1 MGLYGP
7 TVVAWPW
14 FLQLPSRRVASTQ
27 HHAQF
32 VAMLPQIRK
41 LARLAFR
48 AARPELKEE
57 LIAEVVANAFCAFNR
72 LVERGKEDIA
82 YATPLATFAVK
93 QVRAG
98 RRVGGRL
105 NVRDITSRHAQL
117 AKGIAVERLD
127 QFDHDVDEWRE
138 VLVEDRQAG
147 PAETAASRI
156 DVTAWFRHLG
166 RKKRRI
172 AHLLARGE
180 TTSTVARTCG
190 LSAGRVSQ
198 LRLELQRSWQAFQG
212 ELAAA

>member
-82 YATPLATFAVK
+82 YATPLAAFAVK
-93 QVRAG
+93 QVRSG

-117 AKGIAVERLD
+117 AKGIAVAA
-127 QFDHDVDEWRE
+127 
-138 VLVEDRQAG
+138 VLA
-147 PAETAASRI
+147 
-156 DVTAWFRHLG
+156 
-166 RKKRRI
+166 
-172 AHLLARGE
+172 
-180 TTSTVARTCG
+180 G
-190 LSAGRVSQ
+190 LSRRVGC
-198 LRLELQRSWQAFQG
+198 RLTPVYDACYVSPCISTNKPP
-212 ELAAA
+212 